1 MLQRLEKVVQTLE
14 PKGPEQRQGNSA
26 PSPPQPEGTREHKH
40 PSPPASAP
48 TIEIPA
54 TEVGVEALVQD
65 DTVCFEDYGQASEP
79 SKDSVPKT
87 KDGENGGRIIVDAG
101 RDTYVRRW
109 FWETLNAE
117 ASSDS
122 ATDDERS
129 DVEECCDSLPTTS
142 KSGNPDP
149 THASIQQ
156 TGSKERVLAVLNSHK
171 HHLWKVYK
179 ERVEPLTKLLH
190 LPSLE
195 QSTIASASPS
205 APAPRQSS
213 RCILLSLQ
221 YGAVTSLSEEECGE
235 IFNLSQAQVLSLM
248 RDIMGQMFSDAM
260 LIHTGDIQPLQ
271 ALVLYIIFLR
281 HHEPRLSWN
290 LTGLAVRLAQ
300 NFGTH
305 REGSLFRLSKF
316 DIEMRRRLWWQIA
329 VLDTPSAEDYSG
341 EYNLCDTQ
349 MPRNLND
356 TQLHPAMMEYPPETR
371 GITEMTFTLARCQ
384 ITSMYR
390 CMIDS
395 RRTCGATGKPY
406 SQLSFQERS
415 DWIDGCE
422 AAFSQKY
429 LRECSPTVPFHW
441 VTVILTRMLFH
452 KVRLHGCN
460 PLQEPDDLSET
471 IRKTLFLVAVEVIE
485 LNYKLRTD
493 PRTRPWA
500 WLFSSYTQWH
510 SFSLVLVWLQQDP
523 LCKGSRRAWEAIEKA
538 IVLRWEHP
546 LSLLGGKKPQQWRS
560 IIRQLGRA
568 RSIRQDAL
576 GKRKRRA
583 SRASQLTGA
592 PSAAPSNGGMAAGRP
607 SAAQTFPQPIQQQP
621 HLSPQKASD
630 QTVGPRN
637 AALDATEDAY
647 MSPDAMMSGLG
658 DHQSKNSIPSFNY
671 GDMSDMMAPSDTM
684 MIDEE
689 FSTEEFQS
697 LPDFLFLQSIFQ
709 NAS

>member
-1 MLQRLEKVVQTLE
+1 MQWKRKAKE
-14 PKGPEQRQGNSA
+14 A
-26 PSPPQPEGTREHKH
+26 PVPDGT
-40 PSPPASAP
+40 
-48 TIEIPA
+48 
-54 TEVGVEALVQD
+54 VYFEAR
-65 DTVCFEDYGQASEP
+65 GQALGS
-79 SKDSVPKT
+79 SKDSSPKA

-129 DVEECCDSLPTTS
+129 DVEDCTDSLPTAP
-142 KSGNPDP
+142 KEWQSGNVDS
-149 THASIQQ
+149 THPSIQQ
-156 TGSKERVLAVLNSHK
+156 AGSKERVLNVLNSHK

-195 QSTIASASPS
+195 QSMIASVSSPASD
-205 APAPRQSS
+205 PRQSS

-235 IFNLSQAQVLSLM
+235 IFSLTQAQILSFM
-248 RDIMGQMFSDAM
+248 REIMGKIFSDAM

-300 NFGTH
+300 NFGIH
-305 REGSLFRLSKF
+305 REGTLFRLSKF

-341 EYNLCDTQ
+341 EYNLLEMSSCDTQ

-356 TQLHPAMMEYPPETR
+356 TQLRPAMMEYPSETR

-395 RRTCGATGKPY
+395 RRICGATGKPY

-415 DWIDGCE
+415 DWIDCCE
-422 AAFSQKY
+422 SAFSQKY

-460 PLQEPDDLSET
+460 PLQEPDELSET
-471 IRKTLFLVAVEVIE
+471 IRKSLFLVAVEVIE

-583 SRASQLTGA
+583 SRASQFAGA
-592 PSAAPSNGGMAAGRP
+592 TSAATSHGDIPARRP
-607 SAAQTFPQPIQQQP
+607 PATQRCHQPIQQQP
-621 HLSPQKASD
+621 HFSPQKGLD
-630 QTVGPRN
+630 QAGGPHKP
-637 AALDATEDAY
+637 ALNVTEEVY

-658 DHQSKNSIPSFNY
+658 DDQSKNSIPGFNY
-671 GDMSDMMAPSDTM
+671 GEMSDVIAPSDTM

-689 FSTEEFQS
+689 FSTDEFQS